1 MRKLPV
7 GIECPA
13 CRKKVE
19 VQINKTFLNTSKECP
34 YCGTVFEVVA
44 NSARVL
50 RRASNHSRK

>member
-1 MRKLPV
+1 MRKLEV

-13 CRKKVE
+13 CRKRVE

-44 NSARVL
+44 NSARIL
-50 RRASNHSRK
+50 RKAPNSSKK